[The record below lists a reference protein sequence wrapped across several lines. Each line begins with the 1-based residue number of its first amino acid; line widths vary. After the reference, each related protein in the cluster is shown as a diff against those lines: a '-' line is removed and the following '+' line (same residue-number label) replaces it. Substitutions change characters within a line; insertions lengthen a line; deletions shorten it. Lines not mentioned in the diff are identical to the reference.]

1 MKNSLILL
9 EVGNLGG
16 VVVMIFAII
25 GIGAFLLSLIVAG
38 IYKLM
43 YEFKGTKKLSK
54 SQFWQVVLV
63 CLLICGLITGMI
75 CM

>member
-16 VVVMIFAII
+16 IVVMIFAII
-25 GIGAFLLSLIVAG
+25 GIGAFVLSLIVAG
-38 IYKLM
+38 IYKLI

-63 CLLICGLITGMI
+63 CLFICGLITGMI